1 MLTPDPTGARSIEA
15 PPRSLV
21 GALVAGKYRLRR
33 VIGRGGMGTVYKA
46 ENVSIGRTVALKVLH
61 GHLADDGVSVT
72 RFQREARA
80 AASVGHPNIIEVLDM
95 GIEPNG
101 SPFIVMEYV
110 RGKSLAQ
117 ALRDQAARGS
127 AAFPAERAVPIA
139 GQVLSALE
147 AAHEEGIIH
156 RDLKPENILLT
167 RATGRPELVKL
178 FDFGVAAFVD
188 AAQDQ
193 SGPHDL
199 TPTGRAMGTPTYAS
213 PEQMM
218 GNRVRDARVDLYAVG
233 VLLYRMLAGRL
244 PFDQESFPELCRAVT
259 ELPPPSFAELG
270 VEAPAGLEDVV
281 RTALAK
287 DPARRFQSAREMGE
301 ALVAFGAEPPEDVF
315 ETTDTLTMELRE
327 LRAREA
333 LLGGERAPELPLGS
347 TSVVRGEALGALLG
361 FVQEKLGEA
370 RFRELIA
377 SEPEIEA
384 IVKAGLVPNAWYP
397 GGALTLVERV
407 DREQYAGDRKL
418 VAEAGRYLATRAFMQ
433 RDRDMLLKTLTPE
446 LFFSLL
452 PELWTR
458 YFAVGAPRVVKVGR
472 GYGRLEIAN
481 VPDAFLA
488 RSVAI
493 AGYLDQAL
501 RMAGAA
507 DVDVRLASAAALGD
521 SMDVFEA
528 TWSS

>member
-1 MLTPDPTGARSIEA
+1 MLTPDPTGALRVEV

-46 ENVSIGRTVALKVLH
+46 ENVSIGRTVAVKVLH
-61 GHLADDGVSVT
+61 GYLADDGVSVT

-80 AASVGHPNIIEVLDM
+80 AASVGHEHIIEVLDM

-101 SPFIVMEYV
+101 APFIVMEYV

-117 ALRDQAARGS
+117 ALRDQSPFAI
-127 AAFPAERAVPIA
+127 ERAVPIVGQILA
-139 GQVLSALE
+139 GLE
-147 AAHEEGIIH
+147 AAHDEGIIH
-156 RDLKPENILLT
+156 RDLKPENILLMKSQ
-167 RATGRPELVKL
+167 GRTDFVKL

-193 SGPHDL
+193 SGAHDL

-213 PEQMM
+213 PEQML
-218 GNRVRDARVDLYAVG
+218 GKRVRDARVDLYSVG
-233 VLLYRMLAGRL
+233 VLLFRMLAGRL
-244 PFDQESFPELCRAVT
+244 PFDQESFPELCRAIT
-259 ELPPPSFAELG
+259 ELDPPRFVDVG
-270 VEAPAGLEDVV
+270 VEVPAGLEEVV
-281 RTALAK
+281 GKALAK
-287 DPARRFQSAREMGE
+287 DPNDRFQSAREMAE
-301 ALVAFGAEPPEDVF
+301 ALVPFGAAPPEDAP

-333 LLGGERAPELPLGS
+333 LLGGEQAPELPPGR
-347 TSVVRGEALGALLG
+347 TSVVRGEALGALLA
-361 FVQEKLGEA
+361 FVQDKLGEVA
-370 RFRELIA
+370 FRALIA
-377 SEPEIEA
+377 TEPEIEA
-384 IVKAGLVPNAWYP
+384 ILKAGLVPNAWYP
-397 GGALTLVERV
+397 GGALMLVERV
-407 DREQYAGDRKL
+407 DRERFAGDRRL
-418 VAEAGRYLATRAFMQ
+418 VAEAGRYLAQRAFLQ

-458 YFAVGAPRVVKVGR
+458 YFAVGEPRVVKVGR
-472 GYGRLEIAN
+472 GYGRLEITN

-521 SMDVFEA
+521 AMDVFEA